1 MNEAQDRKPSR
12 VGAYLSLSLCLPGDL
27 LHRSESITRSRG
39 VGYLAYLSAF
49 LLAVLYLGRLIILD
63 PSNPVI
69 LIPALLNGF
78 VISPV
83 LYLLLGFALLSGRGE
98 YHS

>member
-1 MNEAQDRKPSR
+1 M
-12 VGAYLSLSLCLPGDL
+12 
-27 LHRSESITRSRG
+27 
-39 VGYLAYLSAF
+39 GYLAYLLA
-49 LLAVLYLGRLIILD
+49 LLLVVLYLGRLIVLN

-78 VISPV
+78 VVSPA
-83 LYLLLGFALLSGRGE
+83 LYIVLGFALLSGRGD